1 MDQLL
6 RLFAATREWWPL
18 VVTLLASAGVLVG
31 THWSLLGRHENLSS
45 EKRFAR
51 QLIMFGL
58 TVTAIAAVVL
68 AMPIPEGLKGQV
80 LGFMGL
86 LLSGAFAFS
95 STTIFANLMAGI
107 MLRVTRP
114 FTIGDFIRVQ
124 GFFGRVYDRGLL
136 DTGIQTESR
145 EFVSIPNAVFIQ
157 NPVSVIRK
165 SGTLISCT
173 VTLGYDVHHATVE
186 KLMLD
191 AARNAG
197 LDEAFVIIDNL
208 GDFSVAY
215 RVSGLLTEVS
225 SLVSARSKL
234 SSSVLDSLH
243 GAGVEIVSPNFM
255 NQRVLDPSVR
265 IIPRADRNLAPR
277 NEDEKRVED
286 VAFDTAETVATAY
299 EQRKQMLIERDA
311 LKKALDEAP
320 DKETKKRIAARIEA
334 LEEALKAIPEP
345 EAEAEAETD
354 AQAAITTG
362 AETEPDREAGAA
374 APESGVENPA
384 AADTVAMTEQEKGEK
399 DVPHP

>member
-1 MDQLL
+1 MDLVFQLV
-6 RLFAATREWWPL
+6 AATRAWWPL
-18 VVTLLASAGVLVG
+18 AVTLLISVSILAG
-31 THWSLLGRHENLSS
+31 THWILLGRHENLSS

-255 NQRVLDPSVR
+255 NQRVLDPDVPV
-265 IIPRADRNLAPR
+265 IPKADWRR
-277 NEDEKRVED
+277 SGRQEEKKRVED
-286 VAFDTAETVATAY
+286 VAFDKAETAATAY
-299 EQRKQMLIERDA
+299 AQRKQILVEIDQ
-311 LKKALDEAP
+311 LKTQLNEAP
-320 DKETKKRIAARIEA
+320 DKTTKKQIEA
-334 LEEALKAIPEP
+334 RLQALDDALKAIPEP
-345 EAEAEAETD
+345 DADAEERKVSP
-354 AQAAITTG
+354 G
-362 AETEPDREAGAA
+362 EPEEVAGT
-374 APESGVENPA
+374 NP
-384 AADTVAMTEQEKGEK
+384 DTQERK